1 MASDGH
7 SYERTAILAWLQEH
21 EKSPLSGERID
32 RDIPLLPNNRLKSII
47 TELGLSKAPPA

>member
-1 MASDGH
+1 MATAK
-7 SYERTAILAWLQEH
+7 YEWSAIVDSLQEH

-47 TELGLSKAPPA
+47 TELGLSKAPA